1 MEHNNNNE
9 NIAYTAD
16 CAMSF
21 YDQLEDVCTADFTIR
36 EKYAI
41 LRDIFKR
48 VVNQGIAHNSINFIG
63 MFDKLAYLTKQH
75 DIPTETAM
83 LIHDT
88 RKELNAMH
96 SMSNEELEQSS
107 RWHTTSSRQPCW

>member
-48 VVNQGIAHNSINFIG
+48 VVNQA
-63 MFDKLAYLTKQH
+63 L
-75 DIPTETAM
+75 PTTAST
-83 LIHDT
+83 LSAC
-88 RKELNAMH
+88 LP
-96 SMSNEELEQSS
+96 SS
-107 RWHTTSSRQPCW
+107 TI